1 MGCAGEFGGR
11 LKGELVEGGR
21 RRVGLRR
28 GHYRLSIA
36 MGKGFGETLAREMG
50 EWLEDH
56 LSSGSPLQ
64 SEEAML
70 EEGRKKR

>member
-1 MGCAGEFGGR
+1 MGGAGEFGGR
-11 LKGELVEGGR
+11 LKGELVECGGR
-21 RRVGLRR
+21 GVGLGR

-36 MGKGFGETLAREMG
+36 MGEGFGETLTREMG
-50 EWLEDH
+50 ERLEDH

-70 EEGRKKR
+70 ERSTKRR